1 MTIRAVFMAAPFV
14 LMGWIGVLTVVA
26 FVSDGAPAYVVVFPS
41 QILLENIP
49 ESSSILATSIASVT
63 LTSDGSWL
71 RAFVVPK
78 RSLACPSGRFA
89 GLLAAA
95 QSRIGSAGLA
105 NSPSSLKGLKQLK
118 TFQSKRVFQQ
128 NSSIF

>member
-14 LMGWIGVLTVVA
+14 LMGWIGVLAVVA

-63 LTSDGSWL
+63 LTSDEAGF
-71 RAFVVPK
+71 A
-78 RSLACPSGRFA
+78 RSLYRNGAWLVLPA
-89 GLLAAA
+89 GLPGCLPQPKA
-95 QSRIGSAGLA
+95 R
-105 NSPSSLKGLKQLK
+105 
-118 TFQSKRVFQQ
+118 
-128 NSSIF
+128 

>member
-1 MTIRAVFMAAPFV
+1 MTIRAVFMAVPFV

-63 LTSDGSWL
+63 LTSDETGF
-71 RAFVVPK
+71 A
-78 RSLACPSGRFA
+78 RSLYRNGAWLVLPA
-89 GLLAAA
+89 GLPGCLP
-95 QSRIGSAGLA
+95 QPKAG
-105 NSPSSLKGLKQLK
+105 
-118 TFQSKRVFQQ
+118 
-128 NSSIF
+128 

>member
-14 LMGWIGVLTVVA
+14 LMGWIGVLAVVA

-63 LTSDGSWL
+63 LTSDETGF
-71 RAFVVPK
+71 A
-78 RSLACPSGRFA
+78 RSLYRNGAWLVLPA
-89 GLLAAA
+89 GLPGCLP
-95 QSRIGSAGLA
+95 QPKAG
-105 NSPSSLKGLKQLK
+105 
-118 TFQSKRVFQQ
+118 
-128 NSSIF
+128 

>member
-1 MTIRAVFMAAPFV
+1 MTIREVFIATPAV

-63 LTSDGSWL
+63 LTSDETSF
-71 RAFVVPK
+71 A
-78 RSLACPSGRFA
+78 RSLYRNGAWLVLPA
-89 GLLAAA
+89 GLPGCLP
-95 QSRIGSAGLA
+95 QPKAG
-105 NSPSSLKGLKQLK
+105 
-118 TFQSKRVFQQ
+118 
-128 NSSIF
+128 

>member
-1 MTIRAVFMAAPFV
+1 MAAPFV

-63 LTSDGSWL
+63 LTSDETGF
-71 RAFVVPK
+71 A
-78 RSLACPSGRFA
+78 RSLYRNGAWLVLPA
-89 GLLAAA
+89 GLPGCLP
-95 QSRIGSAGLA
+95 QPKAG
-105 NSPSSLKGLKQLK
+105 
-118 TFQSKRVFQQ
+118 
-128 NSSIF
+128 